1 MTPLRRSRRIFY
13 IAASVA
19 LIFAMILPALA
30 APAPEGVDL
39 QMVSRIRQEGTRHS
53 KVMQT
58 LSELSDRIGPRLT
71 GSQHLKD
78 ANLFTQKQL
87 SDWGLV
93 NAHLE
98 GFSFGRGWALDSVS
112 IRMTSPDT
120 AIIFGIPKAWT
131 PATNGVLK
139 GEVVPLRVK
148 SVEELEKL
156 KGQFTGKIVL
166 VGDPRDLQLETT
178 AASRR
183 YDEAGLKETAEY
195 QIPGA
200 SFRDPTGRVWTR
212 EEIMQRRR
220 LGMATDK
227 FLQDEKAAATIEA
240 SRWDYGLILVQG
252 TQNYKPGSPDGVPQ
266 LVIAAEQFNRIA
278 RLVDKKIPV
287 TVEIDV
293 KAHFES
299 PDNGQVFNTVAEI
312 PGTDKKDEV
321 VMIGGHLDSWHSGTG
336 ATDNGAGVAVAME
349 AVRIL
354 QALGV
359 KPRRTIRIALW
370 GGEEEG
376 LLGSEA
382 YVKEHF
388 GYVEVPKGD
397 NTPSYM
403 RTTPLPVVL
412 KPGQEKISAYFNLD
426 NGSGKIRGIYAQENA
441 AVVPI
446 FEEWGKP
453 FHDLGFTTVTM
464 RNTGSTD
471 HVSFDAVGIP
481 GFQFIQDWLEYDTR
495 THHSNMDV
503 YDHAQ
508 REDLIQAS
516 IIMASFLYN
525 AAMRDELMPRKPLL
539 VAVKHEPAPAAAT
552 PEAKPGKHG
561 KPAKSTATT
570 SPETKPAASASAAP
584 GTATAKP

>member
-1 MTPLRRSRRIFY
+1 MNQLRRSRRALS
-13 IAASVA
+13 IAVSLVLVLSMA
-19 LIFAMILPALA
+19 LPATA

-39 QMVSRIRQEGTRHS
+39 QMVSRIRMEATQHS

-58 LSELSDRIGPRLT
+58 LAELSDRIGPRLS

-87 SDWGLV
+87 AEWGLV
-93 NAHLE
+93 NSHLE

-112 IRMTSPDT
+112 IRMTAPDT

-139 GEVVPLRVK
+139 GEVVALRVK

-156 KGQFTGKIVL
+156 KGQFAGKIVL
-166 VGDPRDLQLETT
+166 VGEPRELTLETK

-195 QIPGA
+195 QIPGGA
-200 SFRDPTGRVWTR
+200 YRDPTGRLWTR

-220 LGMATDK
+220 LSMATDK
-227 FLQDEKAAATIEA
+227 FLQDEKVAATIEA

-266 LVIAAEQFNRIA
+266 VVIAAEQFNRMA
-278 RLVDKKIPV
+278 RLLDKKIPV
-287 TVEIDV
+287 TVELDV
-293 KAHFES
+293 RSHFES
-299 PDNGQVFNTVAEI
+299 PDNGQIYNTIAEI

-354 QALGV
+354 QALGI
-359 KPRRTIRIALW
+359 KPRRTIRIGLW

-388 GYVEVPKGD
+388 GYVDVPKGD

-403 RTTPLPVVL
+403 RTTPLPIVI

-426 NGSGKIRGIYAQENA
+426 NGSGKIRGIYAQENSA
-441 AVVPI
+441 IVPL

-453 FHDLGFTTVTM
+453 FQDLGFTTVTL

-471 HVSFDAVGIP
+471 HISFDAVGIP

-525 AAMRDELMPRKPLL
+525 AATRDEMLPRKPLL
-539 VAVKHEPAPAAAT
+539 VEVKHEPAPAAAT

-561 KPAKSTATT
+561 KPAKATA
-570 SPETKPAASASAAP
+570 SPETKPEASAPA
-584 GTATAKP
+584 TTAKP

>member
-1 MTPLRRSRRIFY
+1 MAVSLVLVLSM
-13 IAASVA
+13 A
-19 LIFAMILPALA
+19 LPATA
-30 APAPEGVDL
+30 ATAPEGVDL
-39 QMVSRIRQEGTRHS
+39 QVVSRIRMEATQHS

-58 LSELSDRIGPRLT
+58 LAELSDRIGPRLS

-87 SDWGLV
+87 ADWGLV
-93 NAHLE
+93 NSHLE

-112 IRMTSPDT
+112 IRMTAPDT
-120 AIIFGIPKAWT
+120 AVIYGIPKAWT

-139 GEVVPLRVK
+139 GEVVALRVK

-156 KGQFTGKIVL
+156 KGQFAGKIVL
-166 VGDPRDLQLETT
+166 VGEPRELTLETK

-195 QIPGA
+195 RIPGGA
-200 SFRDPTGRVWTR
+200 YRDPTGRLWTR

-220 LGMATDK
+220 LSMATDK

-266 LVIAAEQFNRIA
+266 VVIAAEQFNRMA
-278 RLVDKKIPV
+278 RLLDKKIPV
-287 TVEIDV
+287 TVELDV
-293 KAHFES
+293 KSHFES
-299 PDNGQVFNTVAEI
+299 PDNGQIYNTIAEI

-354 QALGV
+354 QALGI
-359 KPRRTIRIALW
+359 KPRRTIRIGLW

-388 GYVEVPKGD
+388 GHVDVPKGD

-403 RTTPLPVVL
+403 RTTPLPIVV
-412 KPGQEKISAYFNLD
+412 KPEQEKISAYFNLD

-441 AVVPI
+441 AVVPL

-453 FHDLGFTTVTM
+453 FQDLGFTTVTM

-471 HVSFDAVGIP
+471 HISFDAVGIP

-525 AAMRDELMPRKPLL
+525 AAMRDAMLPRKPLL
-539 VAVKHEPAPAAAT
+539 VEVKHEAAPAAA

-561 KPAKSTATT
+561 KPSKATA
-570 SPETKPAASASAAP
+570 SPETKPEAGAAA
-584 GTATAKP
+584 ATAKP

>member
-1 MTPLRRSRRIFY
+1 MNQPRRSRRAIS
-13 IAASVA
+13 IAVSLVLVLSMA
-19 LIFAMILPALA
+19 LPATA

-39 QMVSRIRQEGTRHS
+39 QVVSRIRMEATQHS

-58 LSELSDRIGPRLT
+58 LAELSDRIGPRLS

-87 SDWGLV
+87 ADWGLV
-93 NAHLE
+93 NSHLE

-112 IRMTSPDT
+112 IRMTAPDT
-120 AIIFGIPKAWT
+120 SVLFGIPKAWT
-131 PATNGVLK
+131 PSTNGVLK
-139 GEVVPLRVK
+139 GEVVALRVK

-156 KGQFTGKIVL
+156 KGQFAGKIVL
-166 VGDPRDLQLETT
+166 VGEPRELTLETK

-195 QIPGA
+195 QIPGGA
-200 SFRDPTGRVWTR
+200 YRDPTGRLWTR

-220 LGMATDK
+220 LSMATDK
-227 FLQDEKAAATIEA
+227 FLQDEKVAATIEA

-266 LVIAAEQFNRIA
+266 VVIAAEQFNRIA

-287 TVEIDV
+287 TVELDV
-293 KAHFES
+293 KSHFES
-299 PDNGQVFNTVAEI
+299 PDNGQIYNTIAEI

-354 QALGV
+354 QALGI
-359 KPRRTIRIALW
+359 KPRRTIRIGLW

-388 GYVEVPKGD
+388 GYVDVPKGD

-403 RTTPLPVVL
+403 RTTPLPIVI

-426 NGSGKIRGIYAQENA
+426 NGSGKIRGIYAQENSA
-441 AVVPI
+441 IVPL

-453 FHDLGFTTVTM
+453 FQDLGFTTVTL

-471 HVSFDAVGIP
+471 HISFDAVGIP

-525 AAMRDELMPRKPLL
+525 AATRDEMLPRKPLL
-539 VAVKHEPAPAAAT
+539 VEVKHEPAPAAAT

-561 KPAKSTATT
+561 KPAKATA
-570 SPETKPAASASAAP
+570 SPETKPEASAPA
-584 GTATAKP
+584 TTAKP

>member
-1 MTPLRRSRRIFY
+1 
-13 IAASVA
+13 
-19 LIFAMILPALA
+19 
-30 APAPEGVDL
+30 
-39 QMVSRIRQEGTRHS
+39 
-53 KVMQT
+53 
-58 LSELSDRIGPRLT
+58 
-71 GSQHLKD
+71 
-78 ANLFTQKQL
+78 
-87 SDWGLV
+87 
-93 NAHLE
+93 
-98 GFSFGRGWALDSVS
+98 
-112 IRMTSPDT
+112 
-120 AIIFGIPKAWT
+120 
-131 PATNGVLK
+131 
-139 GEVVPLRVK
+139 
-148 SVEELEKL
+148 
-156 KGQFTGKIVL
+156 
-166 VGDPRDLQLETT
+166 
-178 AASRR
+178 
-183 YDEAGLKETAEY
+183 
-195 QIPGA
+195 
-200 SFRDPTGRVWTR
+200 
-212 EEIMQRRR
+212 
-220 LGMATDK
+220 
-227 FLQDEKAAATIEA
+227 
-240 SRWDYGLILVQG
+240 
-252 TQNYKPGSPDGVPQ
+252 
-266 LVIAAEQFNRIA
+266 
-278 RLVDKKIPV
+278 
-287 TVEIDV
+287 
-293 KAHFES
+293 
-299 PDNGQVFNTVAEI
+299 
-312 PGTDKKDEV
+312 
-321 VMIGGHLDSWHSGTG
+321 
-336 ATDNGAGVAVAME
+336 
-349 AVRIL
+349 
-354 QALGV
+354 
-359 KPRRTIRIALW
+359 
-370 GGEEEG
+370 
-376 LLGSEA
+376 
-382 YVKEHF
+382 
-388 GYVEVPKGD
+388 
-397 NTPSYM
+397 M

>member
-1 MTPLRRSRRIFY
+1 MNQLRRSRRALS
-13 IAASVA
+13 IAVSLVLVLSMA
-19 LIFAMILPALA
+19 LPATA

-39 QMVSRIRQEGTRHS
+39 QMVSRIRMEATQHS

-58 LSELSDRIGPRLT
+58 LAELSDRIGPRLS

-87 SDWGLV
+87 AEWGLV
-93 NAHLE
+93 NSHLE

-112 IRMTSPDT
+112 IRMTAPDT

-139 GEVVPLRVK
+139 GEVVALRVK

-156 KGQFTGKIVL
+156 KGQFAGKIVL
-166 VGDPRDLQLETT
+166 VGEPRELTLETK

-195 QIPGA
+195 QIPGGA
-200 SFRDPTGRVWTR
+200 YRDPTGRLWTR

-220 LGMATDK
+220 LSMATDK
-227 FLQDEKAAATIEA
+227 FLQDEKVAATIEA

-266 LVIAAEQFNRIA
+266 VVIAAEQFNRMA
-278 RLVDKKIPV
+278 RLLDKKIPV
-287 TVEIDV
+287 TVELDV
-293 KAHFES
+293 RSHFES
-299 PDNGQVFNTVAEI
+299 PDNGQIYNTIAEI

-354 QALGV
+354 QALGI
-359 KPRRTIRIALW
+359 KPRRTIRIGLW

-388 GYVEVPKGD
+388 GYVDVPKGD

-403 RTTPLPVVL
+403 RTTPLPIVL

-426 NGSGKIRGIYAQENA
+426 NGSGKIRGIYAQENS
-441 AVVPI
+441 AVVPL

-453 FHDLGFTTVTM
+453 FQDLGFTTVTL

-471 HVSFDAVGIP
+471 HISFDAVGIP

-525 AAMRDELMPRKPLL
+525 AATRDEMLPRKPLL
-539 VAVKHEPAPAAAT
+539 VEVKHEPAPAAAA

-561 KPAKSTATT
+561 KPAKATA
-570 SPETKPAASASAAP
+570 SPGTKPEASAPA
-584 GTATAKP
+584 TTAKP

>member
-1 MTPLRRSRRIFY
+1 
-13 IAASVA
+13 
-19 LIFAMILPALA
+19 
-30 APAPEGVDL
+30 
-39 QMVSRIRQEGTRHS
+39 
-53 KVMQT
+53 
-58 LSELSDRIGPRLT
+58 
-71 GSQHLKD
+71 
-78 ANLFTQKQL
+78 
-87 SDWGLV
+87 
-93 NAHLE
+93 
-98 GFSFGRGWALDSVS
+98 
-112 IRMTSPDT
+112 
-120 AIIFGIPKAWT
+120 
-131 PATNGVLK
+131 
-139 GEVVPLRVK
+139 
-148 SVEELEKL
+148 
-156 KGQFTGKIVL
+156 
-166 VGDPRDLQLETT
+166 
-178 AASRR
+178 
-183 YDEAGLKETAEY
+183 
-195 QIPGA
+195 
-200 SFRDPTGRVWTR
+200 
-212 EEIMQRRR
+212 MQRRR
-220 LGMATDK
+220 LSMATDR
-227 FLQDEKAAATIEA
+227 FLQDEKVAATIEA

-266 LVIAAEQFNRIA
+266 VVIAAEQFNRIA
-278 RLVDKKIPV
+278 RLLDKKIPV
-287 TVEIDV
+287 TVELDV
-293 KAHFES
+293 KSHFES
-299 PDNGQVFNTVAEI
+299 PDNGQIYNTIAEI

-359 KPRRTIRIALW
+359 KPRRTIRIGLW

-388 GYVEVPKGD
+388 GYVDVPKGD

-403 RTTPLPVVL
+403 RATPLPIVV
-412 KPGQEKISAYFNLD
+412 KPGQEKVSAYFNLD
-426 NGSGKIRGIYAQENA
+426 NGSGKIRGIYAQENS
-441 AVVPI
+441 AVVPL

-453 FHDLGFTTVTM
+453 FQDLGFTTVTL

-525 AAMRDELMPRKPLL
+525 AAMRDEMLPRKPLL
-539 VAVKHEPAPAAAT
+539 VEVKHEPAPAAAA

-561 KPAKSTATT
+561 KPSKAAA
-570 SPETKPAASASAAP
+570 SPETKTEANAPA
-584 GTATAKP
+584 ATAKP